1 MCDRDI
7 YISNIP
13 GGEGILNIRQIMEV
27 HLNDYLAHIGQIDWL
42 KIVDVQKRDLDRVKT
57 RVGFLKIT
65 DRECHQVVIEPL
77 DGKLYKLQDDERV
90 LHATFSKSPAFN
102 CRPTRPESP

>member
-57 RVGFLKIT
+57 RVGFLIIT
-65 DRECHQVVIEPL
+65 DRECH
-77 DGKLYKLQDDERV
+77 
-90 LHATFSKSPAFN
+90 
-102 CRPTRPESP
+102 